1 MKYLVFL
8 TLLFTAAAN
17 ATIYECNIN
26 GSKTFQSKPCPGSK
40 ELRQQV
46 EQSKA
51 QQARREQVKAN
62 YEAREAKRIK
72 PRVGMTMREVEQS
85 TWGYPSKTN
94 KTTTTNN
101 VFEQWVY
108 RDSRSTRYLHFTN
121 GKLTSISE

>member
-1 MKYLVFL
+1 MKYLIL
-8 TLLFTAAAN
+8 AMLLVGGSAQAA
-17 ATIYECNIN
+17 IYECNIN

-51 QQARREQVKAN
+51 QQVRSEQAKAN
-62 YEAREAKRIK
+62 YEAQEAKRLK
-72 PRVGMTMREVEQS
+72 PKIGMTMREVEQS
-85 TWGYPSKTN
+85 TWGYPTKTN